1 MPAGF
6 IRLECAASAEEI
18 DDQDYNREYEQK
30 MNESAQGVRTDQT
43 NQPEHQ
49 QYDKY
54 CPKHNVFLE
63 LNLP

>member
-6 IRLECAASAEEI
+6 IGLESTPSAQKI
-18 DDQDYNREYEQK
+18 NDQNHYCEHEQK
-30 MNESAQGVRTDQT
+30 MNESAHRVGTDQT

-54 CPKHNVFLE
+54 CPKHNDFLE